1 MVLHPSFLFMV
12 DAHPRRRGQNV
23 SGEVSER
30 CVRRFHKKFQQAQ
43 SRPYSGF
50 CAEDYDSK
58 KTEKMLMNFNP
69 LNSRKLITTLSEGE
83 CGDSVE

>member
-1 MVLHPSFLFMV
+1 MHTLDGEAKMFLEKCLRDV
-12 DAHPRRRGQNV
+12 WGDL
-23 SGEVSER
+23 
-30 CVRRFHKKFQQAQ
+30 KKFQQAQ

-83 CGDSVE
+83 CGDSME